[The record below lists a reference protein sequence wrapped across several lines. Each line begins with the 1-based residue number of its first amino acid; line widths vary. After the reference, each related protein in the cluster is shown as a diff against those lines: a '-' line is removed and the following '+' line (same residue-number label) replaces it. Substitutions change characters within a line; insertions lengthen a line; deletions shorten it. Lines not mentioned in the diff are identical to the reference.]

1 MIIYRFRLTSEEL
14 EDFVREIEIQP
25 TQTFLDFHEMILSCS
40 ELESCQNAFFYTTDK
55 KYKKHQEISFKQ
67 KKKKIR
73 KYDDE
78 LDEIVTEEMV
88 LHLMKNS
95 RLNAFIEDPH
105 QKMIYEYL
113 GKDFFSFNLELF
125 KIIKSEESVFLPR
138 CVKSTGELPKKI
150 DISLEPVMA
159 VPEGEEVF
167 LPSLIPGVKES
178 IFAGIQENDSELSDI
193 ENHLHEIL
201 EGGEQ
206 EVRSDVTNESEM
218 DENDEFGA
226 GEDVQIDSIEDF
238 DDIEKLEMNHRKF
251 DGDSDDF

>member
-1 MIIYRFRLTSEEL
+1 MIIYRFRLTSEDL
-14 EDFVREIEIQP
+14 EDFIREIEIQP
-25 TQTFLDFHEMILSCS
+25 TQTFLDFHEIILSCS

-95 RLNAFIEDPH
+95 KLNAFIEDPH
-105 QKMIYEYL
+105 QKMIYEYF

-125 KIIKSEESVFLPR
+125 KIFKSEESVFLPR
-138 CVKSTGELPKKI
+138 CVKSTGELPRKI

-167 LPSLIPGVKES
+167 LPPLIPGVRES

-206 EVRSDVTNESEM
+206 EVRSEETQDSDME
-218 DENDEFGA
+218 ENDAFGTA
-226 GEDVQIDSIEDF
+226 EEVQIDSIEDYE
-238 DDIEKLEMNHRKF
+238 DIEKLEMNHRKF
-251 DGDSDDF
+251 DRDSDEF

>member
-1 MIIYRFRLTSEEL
+1 MIIYRFRLTSEDL
-14 EDFVREIEIQP
+14 EDFIREIEIQP
-25 TQTFLDFHEMILSCS
+25 TQTFLDFHEIILSCS

-78 LDEIVTEEMV
+78 LDEIITEEMV

-105 QKMIYEYL
+105 QKMIYEYI
-113 GKDFFSFNLELF
+113 GKDFYSFNIELF

-138 CVKSTGELPKKI
+138 CVKSSGELPRKI
-150 DISLEPVMA
+150 DISLEPVLA
-159 VPEGEEVF
+159 PPEGEEVSF
-167 LPSLIPGVKES
+167 PPLIPPARES
-178 IFAGIQENDSELSDI
+178 IFAGIQEDDAEIADI

-201 EGGEQ
+201 EGGGQ
-206 EVRSDVTNESEM
+206 EVSSNGTPESDMDESEM
-218 DENDEFGA
+218 YGVEE
-226 GEDVQIDSIEDF
+226 EVQMESIEDYE
-238 DDIEKLEMNHRKF
+238 DLEKLEINHRKF
-251 DGDSDDF
+251 DGDSDEF